1 MLNKGTSKRKW
12 KKCSGHNGRKRSRME
27 GCKFLMERDSWVP
40 STSDEDRHTPGH
52 ISKVRKTWAKKIPP
66 KILYLGGEGGSL
78 FKCFCLFHQFEKRVL
93 KFPTM
98 FEELPVSLILSNWTS
113 SHRGSVTRC
122 IHVYTCHVLLV
133 NDLLY
138 HYELSLFISGNAFFL
153 KSVFFPALLIYK
165 LHTIKFQPLELHS
178 PVDSSI
184 FRAVRP
190 WPA

>member
-1 MLNKGTSKRKW
+1 
-12 KKCSGHNGRKRSRME
+12 
-27 GCKFLMERDSWVP
+27 
-40 STSDEDRHTPGH
+40 
-52 ISKVRKTWAKKIPP
+52 
-66 KILYLGGEGGSL
+66 
-78 FKCFCLFHQFEKRVL
+78 
-93 KFPTM
+93 M

-165 LHTIKFQPLELHS
+165 LHTIKFSILRCTIQWVLIYSQSCITITFNSRSIPFLSCPIWVIPINYHSLLPFVSPPPTSSPYQPEPS
-178 PVDSSI
+178 NSSETTRI
-184 FRAVRP
+184 P
-190 WPA
+190 DPSYMKEQISQKWS